1 MPEKKASKKTED
13 KEAEPSKDDEDVKG
27 VSDTSKDEDLEH
39 IGGSE
44 EEEERIDEKVEK
56 ETEEFHK
63 KMSARP
69 RTVSFTPSLL
79 QKKTRI
85 EIEKTWKPLA
95 AGGFLLAIAIVGLI
109 TSSNLI
115 LTVYDQPLYSPNEGG
130 LKGYILNKDGERLA
144 GARVAI
150 TDTTIIRYTDTN
162 GHYEFKSIPKGE
174 RVLIVSYPGYRTIKF
189 PTMILG
195 GTQVTGIGDTN
206 LTLTK
211 VNVIVTDLT
220 VGTSQVRGHVVDNN
234 LNPEFNATVKDEA
247 TGNTTRT
254 DHNGN
259 FDLGTFPVG
268 KRTLSVTLQ
277 GFYIQHIVFFATPDL
292 NLTRIDLTPGSGNMT
307 HDLTLGGAI
316 VSGLVM
322 DEYNRPV
329 PFALIEIN
337 GSIRV
342 SDTMGYFSEQV
353 DAGVVTVTATG
364 VSKTT
369 SGVKTYVQAINDQP
383 IHTITVVTDIPTSMS
398 GDRQALKD
406 NLTTCGLA
414 IIAMSAFMMF
424 TAVTTFMRR
433 RFWIAVT
440 GSLFGAVMML
450 VTFQYAIV
458 LGIIAF
464 ILLVFARREFE

>member
-1 MPEKKASKKTED
+1 MPEKKASKKLKD
-13 KEAEPSKDDEDVKG
+13 KEAEPSKDDEAVKG
-27 VSDTSKDEDLEH
+27 VSDTSMDKDLEH

-56 ETEEFHK
+56 EAEEYHK
-63 KMSARP
+63 KIAARP
-69 RTVSFTPSLL
+69 RTVAFTPSML
-79 QKKTRI
+79 QKKSRI
-85 EIEKTWKPLA
+85 EIERTWKPLA
-95 AGGFLLAIAIVGLI
+95 AGAFLLAIALVGLV

-115 LTVYDQPLYSPNEGG
+115 MTVYNQPLYSPNEGG

-144 GARVAI
+144 GARVGI
-150 TDTTIIRYTDTN
+150 LQTTLIRYTDTN

-174 RVLIVSYPGYRTIKF
+174 RVLIVSYPGYRTVKF

-206 LTLTK
+206 LTLAK

-220 VGTSQVRGHVVDNN
+220 VGTSHVKGSVVDNN
-234 LNPEFNATVKDEA
+234 FNPEFNATVKDEA

-254 DHNGN
+254 DHNGT

-277 GFYIQHIVFFATPDL
+277 GFYLQNIVFFATPDL
-292 NLTRIDLTPGSGNMT
+292 NLTGVELTPGSGNMT
-307 HDLTLGGAI
+307 RDLTQGGSF
-316 VSGLVM
+316 VSGFVL
-322 DEYNRPV
+322 DEYDRPV
-329 PFALIEIN
+329 PFALIDIN
-337 GSIRV
+337 GSAQV
-342 SDTMGYFSEQV
+342 SDNQVYFSLPV

-369 SGVKTYVQAINDQP
+369 SGVKTYIQTSGDQP
-383 IHTITVVTDIPTSMS
+383 VYTLRVMTDIPTTMS

-406 NLTTCGLA
+406 NLTTCGIA
-414 IIAMSAFMMF
+414 IIAMSAFMIF
-424 TAVTTFMRR
+424 TAITTFMRR

>member
-1 MPEKKASKKTED
+1 
-13 KEAEPSKDDEDVKG
+13 
-27 VSDTSKDEDLEH
+27 
-39 IGGSE
+39 
-44 EEEERIDEKVEK
+44 
-56 ETEEFHK
+56 
-63 KMSARP
+63 
-69 RTVSFTPSLL
+69 
-79 QKKTRI
+79 
-85 EIEKTWKPLA
+85 
-95 AGGFLLAIAIVGLI
+95 
-109 TSSNLI
+109 
-115 LTVYDQPLYSPNEGG
+115 
-130 LKGYILNKDGERLA
+130 
-144 GARVAI
+144 
-150 TDTTIIRYTDTN
+150 
-162 GHYEFKSIPKGE
+162 
-174 RVLIVSYPGYRTIKF
+174 
-189 PTMILG
+189 
-195 GTQVTGIGDTN
+195 
-206 LTLTK
+206 
-211 VNVIVTDLT
+211 
-220 VGTSQVRGHVVDNN
+220 
-234 LNPEFNATVKDEA
+234 
-247 TGNTTRT
+247 
-254 DHNGN
+254 
-259 FDLGTFPVG
+259 
-268 KRTLSVTLQ
+268 
-277 GFYIQHIVFFATPDL
+277 
-292 NLTRIDLTPGSGNMT
+292 MT